1 VLAFSSFAGL
11 SQTQYPILIAIQE
24 FDGRRRNR
32 INQLAERLYL
42 TGASVAREVNSLVSD
57 GLIEKPHTQVMED
70 ECSLPPLLVV
80 PRRLHLV
87 ESHTCIPD
95 KSAH

>member
-42 TGASVAREVNSLVSD
+42 TGASVTREVNRLLSD
-57 GLIEKPHTQVMED
+57 GLIEKAPHPSD
-70 ECSLPPLLVV
+70 G
-80 PRRLHLV
+80 RRVQLAAATRRPSASSFGGEPHLH
-87 ESHTCIPD
+87 S
-95 KSAH
+95 